1 MQSFSKATR
10 VGAAL
15 LTAATVFFAGSIA
28 HAGPMERISDTGVI
42 KIGFREDA
50 YPFSYRNQDGD
61 PAGYTVEVC
70 REIAAT
76 VEETLAL
83 VDLNIEYVPVSA
95 ANRFEAVTNGQVDLL
110 CGATTKRL
118 SLREIVSFSL
128 PIFETGI
135 AAMVQP
141 SASSRLRDAIN
152 DVDAFPGAGGP
163 ARDGDY
169 AGIVM
174 ATRASTT
181 AADWLPTEMGAPEGG
196 AKVTSVESHDEGFQK
211 LLSGDVDVYFAD
223 RAILLSLVV
232 ANQAEDK
239 VIVGERLFSNEPYGL
254 VFAKD
259 DDAFRLLVDRSLIRL
274 FLTDRISEIYSRYF
288 GEADDD
294 VRADFMMNTLPE

>member
-1 MQSFSKATR
+1 MQSLSKVTS

-15 LTAATVFFAGSIA
+15 ATAATIFFVAPA
-28 HAGPMERISDTGVI
+28 AQAGPMERISETGVI

-50 YPFSYRNQDGD
+50 YPFSYRNQNGD
-61 PAGYTVEVC
+61 PAGYTVEIC
-70 REIAAT
+70 REVT
-76 VEETLAL
+76 GTLEEKLEVA
-83 VDLNIEYVPVSA
+83 DLEIEYVPVSA
-95 ANRFEAVTNGQVDLL
+95 ANRFEAVAAGQVDLL

-118 SLREIVSFSL
+118 SLREVVSFSI
-128 PIFETGI
+128 PVFETGI
-135 AAMVQP
+135 GALVQP
-141 SASSRLRDAIN
+141 SASSRLRDVIN
-152 DVDAFPGAGGP
+152 DVDAFPGDIDP
-163 ARDGDY
+163 ARDGIY

-174 ATRASTT
+174 AARANTT

-196 AKVTSVESHDEGFQK
+196 AKVVSVDGHDEGFQK
-211 LLSGDVDVYFAD
+211 LLAGDVDIYFAD

-232 ANQAEDK
+232 ANQAADK

-274 FLTDRISEIYSRYF
+274 FLTDKISEIYSRYF

>member
-1 MQSFSKATR
+1 MQSFSKATS
-10 VGAAL
+10 VSTAL
-15 LTAATVFFAGSIA
+15 LTAATIFLAA
-28 HAGPMERISDTGVI
+28 PAAYAGPMERISDTGVI

-61 PAGYTVEVC
+61 PAGYTVEIC

-76 VEETLAL
+76 VEEKLDLA
-83 VDLNIEYVPVSA
+83 DLNIEYVPVSA
-95 ANRFEAVTNGQVDLL
+95 ANRFEVVADGQVDML

-135 AAMVQP
+135 GAMVHP

-174 ATRASTT
+174 AARASTT
-181 AADWLPTEMGAPEGG
+181 AADWLPTEMGAPDGG
-196 AKVTSVESHDEGFQK
+196 AKIMSVESHDEGFQK
-211 LLSGDVDVYFAD
+211 LLSGDIDVYFAD

-239 VIVGERLFSNEPYGL
+239 LIVGERLFSNEPYGL

-274 FLTDRISEIYSRYF
+274 FLSDGISEIYSRYF